1 MDPIRSTS
9 QAPACFPEGTTSLEG
24 STATSSVTPSSPATS
39 SRPETS
45 GGGNQ
50 VEEYV
55 CRYPASYAPPPHATS
70 SGPSFSAATLALLGG
85 VPPTPTP
92 SASFAR
98 ADGTPFPTSTDGTPM
113 YKQSD
118 AEWGESRL
126 GASATAPTLASRG
139 CAVTS
144 MAMAL
149 SKLSGET
156 LTPGALDAHLDAS
169 AGYVGSALVW
179 GAAGS
184 ATEKDFAVS
193 KTTTWNL
200 DTVTKELEAG
210 RPVVLGVDYREGGS
224 GGTLGTDHWVCLT
237 RTDGETYFAND
248 PATGEEV
255 RFREEAGRL
264 KQVSINGEPIPGYKS
279 SGEFTTF
286 KALEAA

>member
-1 MDPIRSTS
+1 MDPIRSS
-9 QAPACFPEGTTSLEG
+9 QAPACFPEGTTSMES
-24 STATSSVTPSSPATS
+24 STATSSVTPSSSATT
-39 SRPETS
+39 SRTETGS
-45 GGGNQ
+45 GNQ

-55 CRYPASYAPPPHATS
+55 CRYPASYAPPPQGAP
-70 SGPSFSAATLALLGG
+70 SGPSYSAATLALMGG

-113 YKQSD
+113 YRQGD
-118 AEWGESRL
+118 AEWGSRL
-126 GASATAPTLASRG
+126 MGAGEGAHTLKERG
-139 CAVTS
+139 CAVSS
-144 MAMAL
+144 MAMAI

-156 LTPGALDAHLDAS
+156 LTPGALDEHLDTHG
-169 AGYVGSALVW
+169 GYVGNLLVW

-193 KTTTWNL
+193 KTTAWSV

-210 RPVVLGVDYREGGS
+210 RPVVLGVDYKPGGS

-237 RTDGETYFAND
+237 RKEGNLFFAND
-248 PATGEEV
+248 PASGNEV
-255 RFREEAGRL
+255 RFKVEDGVL
-264 KQVSINGEPIPGYKS
+264 KQVPKSTESIQGYKS

-286 KALEAA
+286 QPLGAS

>member
-1 MDPIRSTS
+1 MDPIRSTT
-9 QAPACFPEGTTSLEG
+9 QTPACFPEGTTSLEG
-24 STATSSVTPSSPATS
+24 STATSSVMPASSATT
-39 SRPETS
+39 SRPET

-55 CRYPASYAPPPHATS
+55 CRFPVSYAPPPPAAS

-85 VPPTPTP
+85 TPPAAAP
-92 SASFAR
+92 AGSFAR
-98 ADGTPFPTSTDGTPM
+98 ADGTPFPTSMDGTPM

-179 GAAGS
+179 GTAGT
-184 ATEKDFAVS
+184 ATEKPVAVE
-193 KTTTWNL
+193 KTTTWSL
-200 DTVTKELEAG
+200 DKVTKELESG
-210 RPVVLGVDYREGGS
+210 RPVVLGVDYKEGGS

-237 RTDGETYFAND
+237 RKEGNLFFAND
-248 PATGEEV
+248 PATGDEV
-255 RFREEAGRL
+255 RFKVEGGAL
-264 KQVSINGEPIPGYKS
+264 KQVPKSTESIQGYKS

-286 KALEAA
+286 QPVGAA